1 MSASDNIGIYPVNDD
16 NIKDIVNN
24 CINHYGNDISLNWL
38 DTSQVTD
45 MSNLFIRSKFNGDIS

>member
-1 MSASDNIGIYPVNDD
+1 MSDPDNIGIYSVNND
-16 NIKDIVNN
+16 NIKDIIEK